1 MGDKGYLE
9 RFVMQTQVVSGDK
22 NHSPLPGVGKG
33 RPFTN
38 GNLSPSQREIYA
50 LLICL

>member
-1 MGDKGYLE
+1 MVDKGYLE
-9 RFVMQTQVVSGDK
+9 RVVRQTQVVSGDK
-22 NHSPLPGVGKG
+22 SQSPLPGMGKEST
-33 RPFTN
+33 FIN